1 MLNSSLNQNSTTN
14 DDNNNSSVLVVDDEY
29 DIVNLIKRSL
39 EVNGRRACVFTDA
52 SLALTIW
59 CPHTLREVYSNY
71 IRKQIEDNNE
81 VVLVNPFYETTDSV
95 RQVLSEKYNE

>member
-59 CPHTLREVYSNY
+59 CPLYGN
-71 IRKQIEDNNE
+71 
-81 VVLVNPFYETTDSV
+81 
-95 RQVLSEKYNE
+95 LSRFSDIKRGLL